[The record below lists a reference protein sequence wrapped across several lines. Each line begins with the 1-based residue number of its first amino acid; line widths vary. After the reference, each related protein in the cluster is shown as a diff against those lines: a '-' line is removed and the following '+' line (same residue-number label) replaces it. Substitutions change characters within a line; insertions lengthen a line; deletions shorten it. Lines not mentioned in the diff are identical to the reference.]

1 MRNRLYFYY
10 GCMGSSKT
18 LRLLT
23 MAHSL
28 EEKGMEIIVLKPSED
43 TREGDGIIRSR
54 AGLERPC
61 VMVEKEIN
69 LYDAIAEYKSVLDAQ
84 FKTLMWVLIDEAQ
97 FLTERQ
103 VEELSDVVD
112 KLGIN
117 VMCFGLRTDF
127 KTRLFPGSKRLFEL
141 ADKIEEIGSYC
152 GCGSSKAVVNARL
165 GEDGTFLTDGSQVL
179 VGGDDKYVSV
189 CRKCWKEHIK

>member
-1 MRNRLYFYY
+1 
-10 GCMGSSKT
+10 MGSSKT

-43 TREGDGIIRSR
+43 TRDGDGVIRSR

-61 VMVEKEIN
+61 VMVDKDVN
-69 LYDAIAEYKSVLDAQ
+69 LYDAISEYKSVLDAH
-84 FKTLMWVLIDEAQ
+84 FKTLMWVLVDEAQ
-97 FLTERQ
+97 FLTETQ

-112 KLGIN
+112 RLGVN

-127 KTRLFPGSKRLFEL
+127 RTKLFAGSKRLFEL

-165 GEDGTFLTDGSQVL
+165 GADGTFVTEGSQVL
-179 VGGDDKYVSV
+179 VGGNDKYVSV
-189 CRKCWKEHIK
+189 CRKCWKEHVK